1 MLDSFLGTDRPF
13 PKNDQIILF
22 IYNIHMDKQTW
33 LEISLDVSGEL
44 AEAVTEVLARF
55 APGGVAVESTAIQAS
70 ADEYGEPTG
79 PMRVRAYLPVDD
91 QLEATRQKLEEAL
104 WFLGRIQPLPEPT
117 FTLIEEQ
124 NWMQAW
130 KQHYRPIE
138 IGEKLLILPAW
149 VDPPDTHRIPLRID
163 PGMAFG
169 TGTHPTT
176 QLSLI
181 LLEKYLRPADT
192 LLDIGCGSGILA
204 IAACKLGASAAY
216 GVDIDPASI
225 EIARQTA
232 RDNQVLEQIL
242 FEAGSVE
249 DVREGLFPIRQAPVV
264 IANIL
269 THILIRLLE
278 DGMAELIS
286 PGGVLLLSGILEEKM
301 EEMQAALEK
310 HGLRIT
316 EKLMIEDWVGLAVRP
331 AI

>member
-1 MLDSFLGTDRPF
+1 ME
-13 PKNDQIILF
+13 
-22 IYNIHMDKQTW
+22 KQTW
-33 LEISLDVSGEL
+33 LEISLEVSGEL
-44 AEAVTEVLARF
+44 AEAVAEVLARF

-70 ADEYGEPTG
+70 ADEYGEPIG

-91 QLEATRQKLEEAL
+91 RLEDTRQKLEEAL
-104 WFLGRIQPLPEPT
+104 WFLGRITPLPEPT

-138 IGEKLLILPAW
+138 VGEKLLILPAW
-149 VDPPDTHRIPLRID
+149 VDPPGTGRIPLQID

-176 QLSLI
+176 QLSLV

-225 EIARQTA
+225 EISRETA
-232 RDNQVLEQIL
+232 QGNQVEEQVQ
-242 FEAGSVE
+242 FEAGSVA

-269 THILIRLLE
+269 THILIRLLD
-278 DGMAELIS
+278 DGMAELVA

-301 EEMQAALEK
+301 DEMQTVLQK
-310 HGLRIT
+310 HGLRIV
-316 EKLMIEDWVGLAVRP
+316 EKLMIEDWVGLAVKP
-331 AI
+331 TI